1 MQVTIVGYICGQQ
14 KIQNN
19 FDYFMAFFDKTM
31 YYSGTK

>member
-19 FDYFMAFFDKTM
+19 FDNFMAFFDKMM
-31 YYSGTK
+31 YYCGTK

>member
-1 MQVTIVGYICGQQ
+1 MQVTVVGYICGQQ

-19 FDYFMAFFDKTM
+19 FDNFMAFFDKMM